1 MTIIMGVIELARSRY
16 SSKKFDARQINKE
29 QLDSILTEYQLCL
42 NFFKLEDA
50 GKVLARGCKDKGD
63 ISRSG
68 YLDEAIKLGL
78 TI

>member
-1 MTIIMGVIELARSRY
+1 MTIIMGGIELARSRY

-29 QLDSILTEYQLCL
+29 QLDSILAEYQLCL
-42 NFFKLEDA
+42 NFFKQEDS

-63 ISRSG
+63 INRSG
-68 YLDEAIKLGL
+68 YLDEAIKLGE

>member
-1 MTIIMGVIELARSRY
+1 MGGIELERSWY

-42 NFFKLEDA
+42 NFFNLEDA
-50 GKVLARGCKDKGD
+50 VKVLARGCKDKGG
-63 ISRSG
+63 IINSG
-68 YLDEAIKLGL
+68 YLDEALALGA

>member
-1 MTIIMGVIELARSRY
+1 MTIIMGGIELARSRY

-42 NFFKLEDA
+42 NFFNLEDA

>member
-1 MTIIMGVIELARSRY
+1 MGGIELARSRY

-42 NFFKLEDA
+42 NFFNLEDA
-50 GKVLARGCKDKGD
+50 VKVLARGCKDKGG
-63 ISRSG
+63 IINSE
-68 YLDEAIKLGL
+68 YLDEALALGT

>member
-1 MTIIMGVIELARSRY
+1 MGGIELARSRY

-29 QLDSILTEYQLCL
+29 QLDSIFTEYQLCL
-42 NFFKLEDA
+42 NFFKQEDS

-63 ISRSG
+63 INRSG
-68 YLDEAIKLGL
+68 YLNEAIKLGE